1 MDHAANLE
9 ECGFFLITRMN
20 RIGSDY
26 EINFVVSD
34 AANSHAIDLS
44 SKILKICT
52 ETGANY
58 NTVDETVKKLNQTNI
73 LHLKKLR
80 KLTEEVLNN
89 IEPEPTRNTGPC
101 IISGTFTGLLDEQVR
116 EFASRKISESN
127 LVVVLTNLNSEL
139 DSMANVVFARSE
151 SLFNIDCNRMFK
163 EIASECGRGGG
174 KSNFVTGV
182 IRRENVGEFISSI
195 VRMVVTK

>member
-1 MDHAANLE
+1 MAASVMDHAANFE

-58 NTVDETVKKLNQTNI
+58 NTVEETVKKLNQTNI

-89 IEPEPTRNTGPC
+89 IEQEPTRNTGPC

-139 DSMANVVFARSE
+139 DSMAN
-151 SLFNIDCNRMFK
+151 
-163 EIASECGRGGG
+163 
-174 KSNFVTGV
+174 
-182 IRRENVGEFISSI
+182 EFISSI
-195 VRMVVTK
+195 IRMVVTK